1 MRPLGGQRPPPHVR
15 DVAGQSDTDVH
26 GEVSS
31 TVTAANMSSYWPSW
45 AARREGAR
53 QFDAFQADSDAIE
66 MMIAQAELI
75 RSRQLRRLRRI
86 VFAVIDDLDAQILH
100 ALQLAPRVSFR
111 RIAAVVESTE
121 ATVARRYHRLRRD
134 GVVRVVGIQN
144 RWVDGEASWLC
155 RMRAAPPEHIPKIA
169 DALIRR
175 PDVSHANVL
184 AGWTDLVCVI
194 RAPPLIEG
202 REDLLQLLPRT
213 TSVTDITI
221 DLLLHTFGDPPPE
234 RRGRATGMHSTP
246 SRLKRSWPNGQSR
259 NHGTDRARS
268 AQRTRPSWR
277 RWPKTGARHSRKL
290 AALSGWSV
298 ARVGRRLAALE
309 ACGALYYDVDVLPE
323 RLGHHLSAMLWLT
336 VAPKDVHRV
345 GEGIAAHDQ
354 IAFAG
359 ATSGSRNV
367 VAIAICRDAGD
378 LYRYLSEQLGK
389 IEEVLGYE
397 VNIRTQRLKQH
408 GSVVSRGRLVN
419 PRPTR
424 IAR

>member
-1 MRPLGGQRPPPHVR
+1 
-15 DVAGQSDTDVH
+15 
-26 GEVSS
+26 
-31 TVTAANMSSYWPSW
+31 MSSYWPSW

-75 RSRQLRRLRRI
+75 RSRQLRRVRRI

-155 RMRAAPPEHIPKIA
+155 RMRAAPEHIPKIA

-194 RAPPLIEG
+194 RAPLIEG

-221 DLLLHTFGDPPPE
+221 DLLLHTFGDPARAPWTGYGHALNAQQADEIVAERAVPE
-234 RRGRATGMHSTP
+234 SWDRPCKVSPEDAPVLEALAEDGRTP
-246 SRLKRSWPNGQSR
+246 QS
-259 NHGTDRARS
+259 
-268 AQRTRPSWR
+268 
-277 RWPKTGARHSRKL
+277 KL

-323 RLGHHLSAMLWLT
+323 RLGHHLSAMLWLS

-367 VAIAICRDAGD
+367 VAIAICRDADD